1 MRSYFCRENTKK
13 IYEDP
18 VTAMGVEREKE
29 HQKLLHMVSETKK
42 ENEKLSAHN
51 K

>member
-1 MRSYFCRENTKK
+1 MKK

-18 VTAMGVEREKE
+18 QTASAVEREKE
-29 HQKLLHMVSETKK
+29 HQKLLMMVSEMKK

-51 K
+51 M